1 MNATGRTVRWGRRI
15 ALALVATGAVGVAPA
30 LGGPVTWETASWNQ
44 MVAATPGGWFTSTD
58 MGNTVIGKADV
69 AYPTQAFLEAGYCD
83 PFGAN
88 TQLVGMGITR
98 TRWHAV
104 TDDMNG
110 SVTVYTP
117 QRKYLGVEG
126 GQASTH
132 TTQRFLKNQVVDGIN
147 LELQPRVSVIDTYRF
162 PGGQCVASRVAVR
175 GNDDRIVDTGG
186 FVPHITQRL
195 NRVLVE
201 DLQGPAVANVVAPTD
216 WITGDSVTVSWDS
229 SDNAYKRGTTGLR
242 VRGAGSADVGNA
254 ANGRSAVSAGLGALA
269 DGAQEVCAYRAA
281 PLWPE
286 ASRCVAIRLDR
297 TDPSMPPLT
306 VTPDVAGFTNTAIT
320 VTTAPA
326 QDGAGSG
333 WSHNQIRIDG
343 GSWQD
348 TVGVNTITADGEH
361 TVQARAVDHAG
372 RTSAATAVRTVRVDR
387 TAPIISNVQ
396 TDGAA
401 GTLTWSMVDAI
412 GLGTCR
418 VKVTLAGP
426 GTNGAVVI
434 AADQPA
440 SVFNPAAAV
449 VVLPVGAMPNGQ
461 YNVQLTV
468 CDSAGNEST
477 TATTLGWTGNPDGV
491 LTGSWA
497 RFIPMNLASPNELNR
512 RQVAGI
518 AVPLLRRT
526 VGHGFTITGRLQRP
540 DGSAFSDAALEI
552 RDSLGRYAGGF
563 RTNTDGAFT
572 VTARA
577 SVGGGWTLNTVGSRV
592 LQPVAWLE
600 VRPTLT
606 TRAKM
611 NHARRT
617 LVVRGRMNPG
627 VGVSGKAVSLQW
639 FDSLTRKWRPVM
651 DGRVT
656 STGTFRLAYRFSR
669 PGRYTVKV
677 RVVVPRDAGWPYL
690 TGTSRTMTVRVR

>member
-320 VTTAPA
+320 VTTGPA

-592 LQPVAWLE
+592 LEPVAWLE